1 MTAND
6 QTDGDQVTAHENE
19 NPMSGAIA
27 RTVSPRPAV
36 PPGRARWWLAAAGL
50 VLGAAAKAADTLGPA
65 LGDLTT
71 YPAVWMLL
79 VTAIAVTAPSS
90 RRAALEV
97 AITMLPVC
105 LAYDAMAVAVYGYG
119 LDRWAMIWIVASVT
133 LAPAAA
139 WFLATAWLH
148 SASTAG
154 LAIGAAAGT
163 ILAEGPP
170 HQLLLRIAGHLP
182 PDVPQHGT
190 QLAAE
195 IVSVVLLL
203 RLAKHRGG
211 VWLAL
216 LALLPSAM
224 LADVALN
231 ALYAL

>member
-1 MTAND
+1 M
-6 QTDGDQVTAHENE
+6 
-19 NPMSGAIA
+19 
-27 RTVSPRPAV
+27 
-36 PPGRARWWLAAAGL
+36 
-50 VLGAAAKAADTLGPA
+50 
-65 LGDLTT
+65 
-71 YPAVWMLL
+71 
-79 VTAIAVTAPSS
+79 
-90 RRAALEV
+90 
-97 AITMLPVC
+97 TMLPVC